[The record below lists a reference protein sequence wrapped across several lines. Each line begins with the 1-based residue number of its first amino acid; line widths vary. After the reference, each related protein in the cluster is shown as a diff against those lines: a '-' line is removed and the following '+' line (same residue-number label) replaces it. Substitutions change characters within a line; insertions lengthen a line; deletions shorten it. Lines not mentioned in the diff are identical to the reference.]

1 MKLTRILAPTDF
13 SRFSGFA
20 LEWAVNLAEA
30 LRAELILLHVVPE
43 EEGKIIEEVI
53 GEGAAVQIPRGVRE
67 NVLEER
73 QKKFREQFQIVL
85 PEHLKKSLRVEEI
98 LRIGVPFLEIV
109 KAVGGKFI
117 DVKSSAELE
126 AAFKEIDRLEPS
138 LVEVAVRGESQE
150 LYPLCIL
157 FALGFLFSLTLLQ
170 NTFFLRLC

>member
-13 SRFSGFA
+13 SRSSGFA
-20 LEWAVNLAEA
+20 LEWAANLAEM
-30 LRAELILLHVVPE
+30 LRADLILLHVVPE

-73 QKKFREQFQIVL
+73 QKKFREQLQIVL

-109 KAVGGKFI
+109 KAAREK
-117 DVKSSAELE
+117 DVDLIVMGTHGRTGLSHVLIGSVAEKVVHHAHCPVLTIKHPQYQ
-126 AAFKEIDRLEPS
+126 F
-138 LVEVAVRGESQE
+138 VA
-150 LYPLCIL
+150 P
-157 FALGFLFSLTLLQ
+157 
-170 NTFFLRLC
+170 